1 MEEELV
7 DSFGRQIGRKVAV
20 LEGKKRS
27 KCIEEL
33 PTRELK
39 RRVRL
44 QRWCER
50 LDIRTLLS
58 AEFPNDNGDVRNSV
72 RQEGGEGSR
81 GQGRDR
87 MEVGEINRDGVRDRE
102 KGDVSVREEKTED
115 ECVSAAVTMNTN
127 INAIKIKQ
135 EKNAGDGNGDGDT
148 GHSVVAEE
156 ASSKNSD
163 NGSDRADNNVS
174 VLGEKRSITNALSV
188 CAEDEEAR
196 RKEEELQ
203 NYYNPKKPARAGLGM
218 GPKSGAGTDSKSFS
232 SFVKAS
238 NSSSNSVV
246 TPFLSSFV
254 KAGSASTPIPIA
266 PINPA
271 FSDTAQTTPHASVRT
286 HTLTT
291 NSNNNNCNNST
302 NNRNSNDNNS
312 NSTVNRSNSTP
323 RSYADHQAMYEYAVV
338 RSQLELIPLGD
349 GIDLEDADLTGE
361 NENER
366 IVDRRFQNFVYCN
379 CCV

>member
-72 RQEGGEGSR
+72 RQEGGEGNR

-87 MEVGEINRDGVRDRE
+87 MGVGEINRDGVRDRE
-102 KGDVSVREEKTED
+102 KGDVSVKEEKTED

-135 EKNAGDGNGDGDT
+135 EKNAGDGNGDGDGDT
-148 GHSVVAEE
+148 GHSMVAEE

-163 NGSDRADNNVS
+163 NGSDRVDNYVS
-174 VLGEKRSITNALSV
+174 VIGEKRSITKALSV

-218 GPKSGAGTDSKSFS
+218 GPKSAPGTDSKSFS

-238 NSSSNSVV
+238 NSTSNSVV

-254 KAGSASTPIPIA
+254 KAGSVSNPIPIA
-266 PINPA
+266 PMNPA
-271 FSDTAQTTPHASVRT
+271 FSDTAQRTPHAPVQT
-286 HTLTT
+286 PNLTT
-291 NSNNNNCNNST
+291 T
-302 NNRNSNDNNS
+302 NNNNS
-312 NSTVNRSNSTP
+312 NSTSTVNKSNSTP
-323 RSYADHQAMYEYAVV
+323 RSYADHQAMYEHAVV

-366 IVDRRFQNFVYCN
+366 IVDRRFQNFVCCN
-379 CCV
+379 C